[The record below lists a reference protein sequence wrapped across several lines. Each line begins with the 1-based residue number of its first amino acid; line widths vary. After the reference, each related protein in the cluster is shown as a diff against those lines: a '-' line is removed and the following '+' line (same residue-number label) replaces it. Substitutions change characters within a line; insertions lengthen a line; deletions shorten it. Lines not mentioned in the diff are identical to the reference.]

1 MESLGFDKKKIQ
13 PRSGFTIRPEHP
25 RTAASSFAEKGW
37 GTGGHRRKQGVCGSS
52 EGGSFRFCFGP
63 ITVPAEEA
71 GGQGLMFSDGS
82 DGDSLR
88 LCRL

>member
-1 MESLGFDKKKIQ
+1 M
-13 PRSGFTIRPEHP
+13 
-25 RTAASSFAEKGW
+25 
-37 GTGGHRRKQGVCGSS
+37 CGSS